1 MKLLGSTGS
10 NITEKAN
17 GENASYLDINEVI
30 LIYCNVVNDSY
41 RQNSRVLYKLVP
53 NKSFG

>member
-1 MKLLGSTGS
+1 MKLLGSS
-10 NITEKAN
+10 SSKIAEKEN

>member
-1 MKLLGSTGS
+1 MKLLASTGS
-10 NITEKAN
+10 KITEKAN